1 MTKGFV
7 VAAVVSLLVVTF
19 LIQFQTNEVDQNHL
33 DWMGFFFLVGKY
45 MGLKNISGCCYCC
58 CLFTGCEV

>member
-7 VAAVVSLLVVTF
+7 VATVVSLLVLKF
-19 LIQFQTNEVDQNHL
+19 LKQFQTDEVDQNHWIGR
-33 DWMGFFFLVGKY
+33 DSFFLVGKY
-45 MGLKNISGCCYCC
+45 MGLKNISSCCSCC